1 MHIHANQ
8 PEAARGAGRLIQPS
22 RSTGGHD
29 RSAGQRGAALRA
41 PGDPAAGAFDSLA
54 LDRLLAAAHTRGA
67 DALHDGDPALAG
79 TTAEAEAPQAA
90 TAPVVAVALD
100 DEAMVDAPAASYIV
114 PFDRHP
120 LAAAGERIIFSAVFT
135 DPSPA
140 SYRLDYSSTGGHFNS
155 ASGPTSRSIAG
166 LTSGN
171 VDFFVPT
178 GWLGMN
184 PVQVVLKVVKIADGL
199 PAQTETWDFGLK
211 NRVPT
216 RMTQKETT
224 GERSLPGVYSYDLG
238 PAVVPLLPPFYEH
251 QTILERFGN
260 WTLANIVPADIAEP
274 YRSAH
279 GLTTAAAVFSH
290 FLGNYAGNN
299 GTFTV
304 NAKDQIYDQHG
315 GHPNLANLV
324 ANLAAPKAIEV
335 SLPQVYEAMPGV
347 TLGSYAV
354 TRILQADGTTWKV
367 KKG

>member
-1 MHIHANQ
+1 MHVHANQ
-8 PEAARGAGRLIQPS
+8 PAAARGAVRQTQPG
-22 RSTGGHD
+22 RSTGVHD
-29 RSAGQRGAALRA
+29 RPAGQRGAALRA
-41 PGDPAAGAFDSLA
+41 PGDPAASALDRLA
-54 LDRLLAAAHTRGA
+54 LDRLLASASSRTAAT
-67 DALHDGDPALAG
+67 LHDGDPALAG
-79 TTAEAEAPQAA
+79 ATAEAAPA
-90 TAPVVAVALD
+90 APVVAVALD

-120 LAAAGERIIFSAVFT
+120 LAAAGERIIFRAEFT

-140 SYRLDYSSTGGHFNS
+140 SYRLDYSSTGGHFTS
-155 ASGPTSRSIAG
+155 AAGPTSRSIAG

-178 GWLGMN
+178 GWLGLN
-184 PVQVVLKVVKIADGL
+184 PVQVVLKVVKIADGSV
-199 PAQTETWDFGLK
+199 AQTETWDFGLK

-216 RMTQKETT
+216 TMTQKETT

-238 PAVVPLLPPFYEH
+238 PAVVPLRPPFYEH

-260 WTLANIVPADIAEP
+260 WTLANIAPADIAEP

-279 GLTTAAAVFSH
+279 GLTTAAAVSSH
-290 FLGNYAGNN
+290 FLGNYAGSN

-324 ANLAAPKAIEV
+324 ANLSAPKAIEV
-335 SLPQVYEAMPGV
+335 ALPQVYEATPGV
-347 TLGSYAV
+347 TLGSYTV